1 MLHVAE
7 NLPTQS
13 WRIWHQQLADK
24 TYVSTTVPPVEAL
37 QLASV
42 KEFGDGK
49 FGASIRTALAARGE
63 GQSIAQPMSR
73 HRLLGDEPPSAS
85 ASAVQTL
92 GPVPPPNYRVFVT
105 PDQADARLEGQSKIL
120 VTPPGDANVAYLKRL
135 IGVEINF
142 HESDLML
149 KMDEAVVTDSAT
161 LRSLVSSVAAAAHN
175 NRLDVSVTTNP
186 REIKIATTDHRSGR
200 ESLNTLVFSR
210 ARQITYGDIRDSL
223 AGELKIGAAKIVLTT
238 DGFSVASASM
248 DSMVDFSIREVIGA
262 SVTAA

>member
-13 WRIWHQQLADK
+13 WRIWHQKLADK
-24 TYVSTTVPPVEAL
+24 TYVSTTIPPVEAL

-92 GPVPPPNYRVFVT
+92 GHVPPPNYRVFVTCT

-161 LRSLVSSVAAAAHN
+161 LRSLVSSVAALH
-175 NRLDVSVTTNP
+175 
-186 REIKIATTDHRSGR
+186 HR
-200 ESLNTLVFSR
+200 
-210 ARQITYGDIRDSL
+210 
-223 AGELKIGAAKIVLTT
+223 
-238 DGFSVASASM
+238 
-248 DSMVDFSIREVIGA
+248 
-262 SVTAA
+262 